1 MPFTQE
7 MKDNPVSKRTRSAAF
22 LRRWWAWLVIICL
35 LLAGGGVFTLM
46 RPGDAQTP
54 PQRSSGHRNGFD
66 ASQATP
72 VVAASAKTGDIGVY
86 LSGLGSVTPIA
97 TVTIRSRVDGQLM
110 DVLFREGQI
119 VRAGEL
125 LATIDPRPY
134 QAQLAQAEGEMDRD
148 RALLNN
154 AKIDLDRYRAL
165 YQKDLVPQQQL
176 DTQEALVQQYEGTL
190 KIDQA
195 AIDTAKLQL
204 VYCRI
209 TAPVG
214 GRLGLRQVDPG
225 NIVHASDQN
234 GLIVIT
240 QLQPITVV
248 FAIPED
254 SIHGVMS
261 KLRAG
266 EKLPVEAYDRA
277 GNTKLATG
285 ALLTVDNQIDPATG
299 TVKLKAQF
307 SNDDSGLFPNQF
319 VNVQMLLDTRR
330 GATLIP
336 TAAVQQGAQGTFV
349 YVVKADRT
357 VAVRPIK
364 LGPTQ
369 GERAAVETGLAP
381 GELVVVD
388 GTGKLREG
396 AKVEL
401 AAQDAPP
408 ADHAAAKHNG
418 GRHRVGD
425 PSSVATE

>member
-1 MPFTQE
+1 MENDTLKGKP
-7 MKDNPVSKRTRSAAF
+7 SAVWP
-22 LRRWWAWLVIICL
+22 RRWWIGLAAVCL
-35 LLAGGGVFTLM
+35 LVAGGAVFFLM
-46 RPGDAQTP
+46 PWGNAEQSP
-54 PQRSSGHRNGFD
+54 RSSGGRRHGFD
-66 ASQATP
+66 VSQPTPVAAVPATP
-72 VVAASAKTGDIGVY
+72 GDIGVY

-97 TVTIRSRVDGQLM
+97 TVTVRSLVDGQLM

-119 VRAGEL
+119 VHAGEL
-125 LATIDPRPY
+125 LAEIDPRPY
-134 QAQLAQAEGEMDRD
+134 QAQLAQAEGQMDRD
-148 RALLNN
+148 QALLKN
-154 AKIDLDRYRAL
+154 AWIDLDRYRVL
-165 YQKDLVPQQQL
+165 YQQDSVAQQQL
-176 DTQEALVQQYEGTL
+176 DTQEALVHQYEGTV
-190 KIDQA
+190 KVDQA

-214 GRLGLRQVDPG
+214 GRLGLRQIDPG

-234 GLIVIT
+234 GLVVIT

-277 GNTKLATG
+277 GKTKLATG
-285 ALLTVDNQIDPATG
+285 ALLTVDNQIDPTTG

-307 SNDDSGLFPNQF
+307 ANNDYGLFPNQF

-336 TAAVQQGAQGTFV
+336 TAAVQQGTQGTFV
-349 YVVKADRT
+349 YVVKTDRT
-357 VAVRPIK
+357 VTVRSIK

-369 GERAAVETGLAP
+369 GERAAVETGLVP

-388 GTGKLREG
+388 GTGNLREG

-401 AAQDAPP
+401 AARDAPA
-408 ADHAAAKHNG
+408 ADDAGAPKHNA
-418 GRHRVGD
+418 GRRRVGD